1 MNVGKPKEIVIAVP
15 AREPASI
22 PQPVPEPVKVA
33 K

>member
-15 AREPASI
+15 SREPVK
-22 PQPVPEPVKVA
+22 VPEPVREPVKVG